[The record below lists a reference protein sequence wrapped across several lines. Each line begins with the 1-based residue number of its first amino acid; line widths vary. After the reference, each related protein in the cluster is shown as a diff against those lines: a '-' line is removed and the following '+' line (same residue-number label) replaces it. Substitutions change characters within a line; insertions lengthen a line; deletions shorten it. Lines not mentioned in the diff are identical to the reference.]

1 MNSNKL
7 RDQHFL
13 FASNI
18 ENPKVFF
25 QGYCFVETDYIFGD
39 GGREQFYRQTGL
51 KIEGGEDGCYVTVQT
66 LDDTYLFS
74 SDFYGYKKLFYYWT
88 PKVWI
93 VSNSIFLICEHL
105 KKSNIFLKANYSQ
118 LSTVGIHRSLFFNQI
133 YCVNT
138 IVEGVKLLPVG
149 FSLNISKSGYTINKI
164 ENNTKF
170 KSYRDGLSSFIS
182 TWTARLAGLINNGI
196 DIQSDLTGGLDSR
209 TVFTVLKTATEL
221 ITDSKRLPVLRSGAT
236 EDNKDL
242 KIATVIAEAYGFPI
256 NEKSS
261 LITNRFSGEESFL
274 SWKSLCLGVY
284 HPIYFPSYGPQPSVV
299 ALAGG
304 GAENHRLFYKYS
316 DTEAFIGAN
325 AVKIEPTSFINDFE
339 AEMHTEMQRMS
350 LTGSKV
356 DLMTRH
362 YREYRNRMHA
372 GRSPQ
377 YVSSFNPLASKI
389 LDDVAEFAGLE
400 RLKAGQVSFDIMAS
414 LLPSIFDIPFDSPSK
429 SLNETRRANLTVIK
443 DWEVKSIGR
452 VFIDTPSNDG
462 VSNKT
467 ANVFELLNEDF
478 QKSLDKP
485 FVKNFFGQEFIKQ
498 TNDTMLEA
506 KDNRKFSH
514 AIDGQGIAAVIAGG
528 MFD

>member
-1 MNSNKL
+1 MNLNKL
-7 RDQHFL
+7 KDQHFL

-39 GGREQFYRQTGL
+39 GGREKFYNHTGSRI
-51 KIEGGEDGCYVTVQT
+51 KGGEDGCYITVESS
-66 LDDTYLFS
+66 DNIYSFS

-88 PKVWI
+88 PEIWV

-105 KKSNIFLKANYSQ
+105 KKSNVFLKANYSQ
-118 LSTVGIHRSLFFNQI
+118 LSTVGIHRSLFFNQV
-133 YCVNT
+133 YCVDT
-138 IVEGVKLLPVG
+138 IVEGIKLLPVG
-149 FSLNISKSGYTINKI
+149 FKLNISKSKYMIEKL

-170 KSYRDGLSSFIS
+170 KSYRDGLSLFIS
-182 TWTARLAGLINNGI
+182 IWTSRLAGLINNGI

-221 ITDSKRLPVLRSGAT
+221 VKDSVQIPVLRSGAT

-242 KIATVIAEAYGFPI
+242 EIATIIAGTYGFPI
-256 NEKSS
+256 NEKSLS
-261 LITNRFSGEESFL
+261 ITNRFSGEESFF

-284 HPIYFPSYGPQPSVV
+284 HPIYFPSYGPQHSLV

-304 GAENHRLFYKYS
+304 GAENHRLFYKYN
-316 DTEAFIGAN
+316 DTEAFIKAN
-325 AVKIEPTSFINDFE
+325 AAKIQPTWFINNFE
-339 AEMHTEMQRMS
+339 AEMHTEIRRMS

-389 LDDVAEFAGLE
+389 LDATAEFAGLE

-429 SLNETRRANLTVIK
+429 ALNETRINNLTIIK
-443 DWEVKSIGR
+443 DWEVKGVGK
-452 VFIDTPSNDG
+452 VFIDTPINNSI
-462 VSNKT
+462 SQKT
-467 ANVFELLNEDF
+467 ASAFEFLNDDF
-478 QKSLDKP
+478 QNSLDKP
-485 FVKNFFGQEFIKQ
+485 FVKSFFTKEFINQ
-498 TNDTMLEA
+498 ANNIMIEA
-506 KDNRKFSH
+506 RDKRRFPH
-514 AIDGQGIAAVIAGG
+514 AIDGQSIAAVIAAS